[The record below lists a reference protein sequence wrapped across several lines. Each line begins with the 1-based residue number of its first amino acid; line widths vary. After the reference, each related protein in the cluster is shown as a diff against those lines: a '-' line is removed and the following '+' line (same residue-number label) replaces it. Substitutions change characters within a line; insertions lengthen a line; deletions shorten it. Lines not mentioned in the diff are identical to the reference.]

1 MDRPSY
7 LPSNLTDQQLEAV
20 LHQGSPLLIIAGPGS
35 GKTAVITWRVAH
47 LVRSGR
53 VAPEN
58 LLVTTFT
65 NKAALELKDRIQ
77 QNLPE
82 VNAELMQISTIHSF
96 CADLLRRYKH
106 LSPLPHGFRILDG
119 PGQFLFVYSN
129 RKALGLDQV
138 VKGRP
143 GDFFRSVIGAFNLAT
158 EELVEPERLENWCR
172 DNKACCCDKDV
183 DLWEERGLVTEAY
196 RRYRDLLLEAELV
209 DFAFLQSHALT
220 LLKEHPPL
228 LRQLTEQYQELLVD
242 EYQDTNAA
250 QDQLLSLL
258 AGDGRRLTVV
268 GDDDQSIYR
277 FRGATVR
284 NILGFPRRFPDTKEV
299 RLEHNF
305 RSRDPIVD
313 YSLKVINHNPAR
325 YPKSLHSVRD
335 TRTDILLVH
344 RQTAGEEAQAVV
356 DLLQRLHHAGKIG
369 RYGDVAILLRSVR
382 SYAGPYLEALQS
394 AGIPYS
400 VLGDASF
407 FERDEISQLYDL
419 FNFLGATKPWGD
431 RFLRDDLVGLSEET
445 CRSLKAF
452 KDNLLDVATAEGLRW
467 IGVTGERDGARLE
480 QLLATKALVQ
490 EQAHQSLLDVFYR
503 LLAATGCVRRFEAGD
518 NVEALANLGLMSQL
532 ISSWDEFGSSRNF
545 YPFQQYLKLLR
556 DGGIDP
562 VTMPPE
568 DAVQVMTIHQAKGLE
583 FPVVVLGAAMD
594 GRIPTTRRRDRYEIP
609 HHMRASGDPEVDDPH
624 LVDERKLFYVAIT
637 RARDLLIVGTADV
650 VNKRGGG
657 PSPFLYEMFG
667 EDLDAITDWTRAYIA
682 RVESR
687 PGAHHEPRPRYS
699 FSSLAYYLQ
708 CPLRYKLAVVYGL
721 EPPWLDPFHFGAN
734 VHRALE
740 LIHRWVLSGQIPS
753 EEDAAP
759 IVEETWVSSRR
770 TSPGEEKAIKG
781 AAVNQL
787 RRYLREEGDR
797 LRDVV
802 QPELSF
808 SVSLEDQILV
818 GKIDL
823 IRRNSDYGVE
833 LVDFKTS
840 RAVPA
845 EIEGIDLQLDL
856 YALGAEKSL
865 RYKVGK
871 QTVHFL
877 GDGQVQSWEWSAGR
891 EQAACSELRSIM
903 ERIVRGDF
911 TPRTE
916 YCPRCQE
923 YREICPHAAV

>member
-7 LPSNLTDQQLEAV
+7 LPPHLTDRQLEAV
-20 LHQGSPLLIIAGPGS
+20 LHHGSPLLVIAGPGS
-35 GKTAVITWRVAH
+35 GKTEVITWRVAH

-53 VAPEN
+53 VTPEH

-77 QNLPE
+77 QKLPE
-82 VNAELMQISTIHSF
+82 VNAELMQVSTIHSF

-106 LSPLPHGFRILDG
+106 LTPLPHGFRILDG
-119 PGQFLFVYSN
+119 IGQFLFVYSN

-143 GDFFRSVIGAFNLAT
+143 SAFFRSVIGAFNLAT
-158 EELVEPERLENWCR
+158 EELVQPEELEEWCR
-172 DNKACCCDKDV
+172 KNKACCCDKEI
-183 DLWEERGLVTEAY
+183 DLWDERGVITEAY
-196 RRYRDLLLEAELV
+196 RRYQDLLLDAELV
-209 DFAFLQSHALT
+209 DFAFLQSHALA
-220 LLKEHPPL
+220 LLKGHPPV
-228 LRQLTEQYQELLVD
+228 LRELKDQYRELLVD

-250 QDQLLSLL
+250 QDQLLALL

-284 NILGFPRRFPDTKEV
+284 NILGFGKRFPDAKKV

-313 YSLKVINHNPAR
+313 YSLKVIDHNPAR
-325 YPKSLHSVRD
+325 YPKSLHSVRNIK
-335 TRTDILLVH
+335 TDILLVH
-344 RQTAGEEAQAVV
+344 EYTAAAEAEAVV
-356 DLLQRLHHAGKIG
+356 DLLQRLHLAGKI
-369 RYGDVAILLRSVR
+369 RHYGDVAVLLRSVR
-382 SYAGPYLEALQS
+382 SYADPYLEALES

-407 FERDEISQLYDL
+407 FERAEISQLYEL
-419 FNFLGATKPWGD
+419 FNFLGATKAWGD
-431 RFLRDDLVGLSEET
+431 RFLRNDLVGLSEST
-445 CRSLKAF
+445 CRALKAF
-452 KDNLLDVATAEGLRW
+452 KDNLLDVATAEGLQSV
-467 IGVTGERDGARLE
+467 GVTDENDRARLE

-503 LLAATGCVRRFEAGD
+503 LLAATGCVQRFEAGD

-545 YPFQQYLKLLR
+545 YPFQRYLKLLKE
-556 DGGIDP
+556 GGVDP

-583 FPVVVLGAAMD
+583 FPVVVLGAAMN

-609 HHMRASGDPEVDDPH
+609 YHMRASGPPEVDDPH

-637 RARDLLIVGTADV
+637 RARDLLIIGTADV

-667 EDLDAITDWTRAYIA
+667 ASLDAITDWTQAYIA
-682 RVESR
+682 EVESR
-687 PGAHHEPRPRYS
+687 PGTHHEPRPRHS

-708 CPLRYKLAVVYGL
+708 CPLRYKFAVVYGL

-740 LIHRWVLSGQIPS
+740 LIHRRALSGQVPS
-753 EEDAAP
+753 EEEAHS
-759 IVEETWVSSRR
+759 IVEETWISSRR
-770 TSPGEEKAIKG
+770 TSPGEERAIKN

-787 RRYLREEGDR
+787 RRYIRES
-797 LRDVV
+797 RDQLLKVV

-808 SVSLEDQILV
+808 SVSLEDDILA

-823 IRRNSDYGVE
+823 IRWYTDGEVE

-840 RAVPA
+840 KAMLA
-845 EIEGIDLQLDL
+845 EIEGIHLQLDI

-865 RYKVGK
+865 QYKVGK

-877 GDGQVQSWEWSAGR
+877 GDGQVQSWEWSADR
-891 EQAACSELRSIM
+891 ERAACSELRSIM
-903 ERIVRGDF
+903 ERIGRGDF

-916 YCPRCQE
+916 YCPHCQE
-923 YREICPHAAV
+923 YRQICPYAAV